1 MRPGEQDD
9 PRRRVLI
16 QALAAGMF
24 SLATLGSRAL
34 AQPLLGA
41 RPGRLPADRSIYR
54 LAGSVTVNGKPA
66 DLSTRIFARDTIR
79 TGPGAEIV
87 FVVGGN
93 SMLLR
98 ANSNLVLQS
107 ERREEASLAVS
118 IMRLLTGALLS
129 VSRNREMKFHTPT
142 STVGI
147 RGTGFYAEADP
158 DLTYFCNCYGVTDVE
173 AVADPDSRTR
183 VTATHHDRP
192 LYIVKDGGRGQNIR
206 EAPLINHSDQELA
219 LIEALVGR
227 TPPFVFPK
235 SDYLGPRR
243 DY

>member
-1 MRPGEQDD
+1 M
-9 PRRRVLI
+9 
-16 QALAAGMF
+16 
-24 SLATLGSRAL
+24 
-34 AQPLLGA
+34 LGA
-41 RPGRLPADRSIYR
+41 RPEQLPANRSIYR
-54 LAGSVTVNGKPA
+54 LSGNVSVNGKAA
-66 DLSTRIFARDTIR
+66 DMRTRIYARDTIR

-98 ANSNLVLQS
+98 ANSRLVLQS
-107 ERREEASLAVS
+107 AQQEETSLAVS
-118 IMRLLTGALLS
+118 IVRLLTGALLS

-158 DLTYFCNCYGVTDVE
+158 DLTYFCNCYGVTDIE
-173 AVADPDSRTR
+173 ATADPESRTR

-192 LYIVKDGGRGQNIR
+192 LYIVKDGGRGKNIR
-206 EAPLINHSDQELA
+206 EAPFINHTDQELM